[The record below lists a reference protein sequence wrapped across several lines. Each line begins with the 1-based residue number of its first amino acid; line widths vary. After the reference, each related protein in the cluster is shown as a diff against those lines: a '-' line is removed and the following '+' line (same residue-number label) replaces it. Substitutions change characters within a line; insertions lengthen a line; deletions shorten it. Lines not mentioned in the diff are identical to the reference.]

1 MWAENVN
8 SDIWTYLV
16 LVSIIFYIL
25 ITVFSV
31 MTMTDLI
38 EVPLVRGK
46 LIFSQFSGND
56 RMKHFLGLQLW
67 HLLKY
72 TELTEIVRQNN
83 ELFNF
88 FLYLPFLSWIFTIYR
103 TAREEG
109 SYFFNSSLPLSTTLQ
124 TLRP

>member
-1 MWAENVN
+1 
-8 SDIWTYLV
+8 
-16 LVSIIFYIL
+16 
-25 ITVFSV
+25 

-56 RMKHFLGLQLW
+56 RMKHLLGLQLW

-88 FLYLPFLSWIFTIYR
+88 FFLSW
-103 TAREEG
+103 
-109 SYFFNSSLPLSTTLQ
+109 FFFMNIHNLQ
-124 TLRP
+124 DSKGR